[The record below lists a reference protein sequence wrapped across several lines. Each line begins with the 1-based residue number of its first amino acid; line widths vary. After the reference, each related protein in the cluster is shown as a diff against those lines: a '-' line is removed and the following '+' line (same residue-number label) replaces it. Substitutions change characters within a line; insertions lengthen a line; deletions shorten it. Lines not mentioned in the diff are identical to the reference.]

1 LRAHLDQTWFVIQSI
16 SERIMSPARLKEPRG
31 YFGRSDR
38 FLLTIWIAFVVL
50 IFAAIAWSLASSTKR
65 APNWASPGAERS
77 ALYRG
82 TIIAPLVGQNGCVEY
97 IFDNQ
102 TGTSSRVGEV
112 ACSEHFTS
120 RTPPFPESTTELRF
134 RSVKNTFTGRLP

>member
-1 LRAHLDQTWFVIQSI
+1 
-16 SERIMSPARLKEPRG
+16 MSSARLKGPRG

-50 IFAAIAWSLASSTKR
+50 ILTTIAWSVASLTKR
-65 APNWASPGAERS
+65 APKWAGTEAERS

-82 TIIAPLVGQNGCVEY
+82 TIIAPLVGQNGCVEH
-97 IFDNQ
+97 IFDNE
-102 TGTSSRVGEV
+102 TGTFNRIGEV

-120 RTPPFPESTTELRF
+120 RTPPFPESATELRF
-134 RSVKNTFTGRLP
+134 RSVKNAFTGRLP